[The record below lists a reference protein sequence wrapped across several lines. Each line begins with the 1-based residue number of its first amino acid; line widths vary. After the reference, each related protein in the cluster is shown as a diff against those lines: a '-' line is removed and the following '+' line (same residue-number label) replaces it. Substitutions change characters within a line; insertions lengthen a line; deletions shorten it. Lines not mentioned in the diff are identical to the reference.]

1 MVCVRN
7 DEGRFDCKGVLM
19 GWPTYTHP
27 PLPPARPAI
36 DLGKLERLKMAGE
49 LAHATLEELPKEI
62 AREYSQQLSQLQ
74 SLIEKL
80 NKEGN
85 K

>member
-1 MVCVRN
+1 M
-7 DEGRFDCKGVLM
+7 EGGIPA
-19 GWPTYTHP
+19 GWSMNW
-27 PLPPARPAI
+27 PAYQSHSLSAAKAAI
-36 DLGKLERLKMAGE
+36 DPDKLTRLNMAGDI
-49 LAHATLEELPKEI
+49 AHATLEELPKEI